1 MVCIVRCVLVDNDV
15 IAKVVVEMVY
25 KSASDM
31 SRVLHHLL
39 EVVIFQ
45 MLGYPV
51 VSCSI
56 VADVK
61 VTTNYS
67 RSFHSVKRFYVI

>member
-15 IAKVVVEMVY
+15 IANVVVEMVY

-39 EVVIFQ
+39 EVVVFQ
-45 MLGYPV
+45 MFGYPV

-56 VADVK
+56 ISDVNPITYGGGLK
-61 VTTNYS
+61 DLD
-67 RSFHSVKRFYVI
+67 RL